1 MNLCCLQ
8 YNHRTLPCTSSYDKK
23 RPSMIATLR
32 ILILTTQRYYDGR
45 RFLYTASGRNA
56 YHVVSMD

>member
-1 MNLCCLQ
+1 MNPCCLQ
-8 YNHRTLPCTSSYDKK
+8 YNPEHFPVPSSYDKK

-32 ILILTTQRYYDGR
+32 VLIPTTQRFYNGR
-45 RFLYTASGRNA
+45 RFLYAASARNA